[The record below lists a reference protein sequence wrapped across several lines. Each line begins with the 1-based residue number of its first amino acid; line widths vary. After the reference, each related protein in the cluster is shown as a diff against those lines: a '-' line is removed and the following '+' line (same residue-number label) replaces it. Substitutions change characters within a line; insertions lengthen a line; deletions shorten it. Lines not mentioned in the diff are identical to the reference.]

1 MHVYGCT
8 PEQMIGKMHFY
19 DGHPDELREQFME
32 TAFEVF
38 RRKENFHNLV
48 SYFVRPDGKEA
59 YISTNGIPL
68 LNEQGELT
76 GYRGADSDVTERMRA
91 NQILNAR
98 LRLTEFSYKHSQT
111 EVQIMLLDELE
122 KFTNSCIGF
131 IHLVN
136 PDQETLTLQIWST
149 NTLQNMCTAE
159 NHGQHY
165 RIDEAGVWVD
175 CVKQRKAVIHNDYP
189 GLLNRKGLPEGH
201 AAVIRELVVPVFRS
215 DQIVAIVGIGNK
227 PFNYNES
234 DIELVSM
241 LSDLAWDIVER
252 KGAEEELQKM
262 NLELEK
268 RIGERTAQLEE
279 VNRELEAFSY
289 SVSHDLRAPLRH
301 ISSFVGLF
309 KELEPMQRTEDEIK
323 YLDFISKGAD
333 EMSQLIDALLSF
345 SKLNRK
351 ELRKTTIHSVA
362 MVEQVVRFFESE
374 TKNRNIRVIIG
385 SLEDCK
391 GDEQLIKQVWTNLVS
406 NAIKYTGKKP
416 EAIIE
421 IGCTRGEHELVYF
434 VKDNGDG
441 FDMKNAGKLFGVF
454 RRLHKNSD
462 FEGVGIGLA
471 NVKNIIT
478 RHGGHCTAEG
488 EKGKGARFSF
498 GLPN

>member
-1 MHVYGCT
+1 
-8 PEQMIGKMHFY
+8 
-19 DGHPDELREQFME
+19 
-32 TAFEVF
+32 
-38 RRKENFHNLV
+38 
-48 SYFVRPDGKEA
+48 
-59 YISTNGIPL
+59 
-68 LNEQGELT
+68 
-76 GYRGADSDVTERMRA
+76 
-91 NQILNAR
+91 
-98 LRLTEFSYKHSQT
+98 
-111 EVQIMLLDELE
+111 
-122 KFTNSCIGF
+122 
-131 IHLVN
+131 
-136 PDQETLTLQIWST
+136 
-149 NTLQNMCTAE
+149 
-159 NHGQHY
+159 
-165 RIDEAGVWVD
+165 
-175 CVKQRKAVIHNDYP
+175 
-189 GLLNRKGLPEGH
+189 
-201 AAVIRELVVPVFRS
+201 
-215 DQIVAIVGIGNK
+215 
-227 PFNYNES
+227 
-234 DIELVSM
+234 
-241 LSDLAWDIVER
+241 
-252 KGAEEELQKM
+252 
-262 NLELEK
+262 
-268 RIGERTAQLEE
+268 
-279 VNRELEAFSY
+279 
-289 SVSHDLRAPLRH
+289 
-301 ISSFVGLF
+301 
-309 KELEPMQRTEDEIK
+309 MQRTEDEIK